1 VTVTVLNP
9 YEPIAPLTLTI
20 EQAAQLLGVSPSTV
34 RNRVTDGTIRAVK
47 LGRLIRIPRAELE
60 RLIEPEVE

>member
-1 VTVTVLNP
+1 MTVTVLNP